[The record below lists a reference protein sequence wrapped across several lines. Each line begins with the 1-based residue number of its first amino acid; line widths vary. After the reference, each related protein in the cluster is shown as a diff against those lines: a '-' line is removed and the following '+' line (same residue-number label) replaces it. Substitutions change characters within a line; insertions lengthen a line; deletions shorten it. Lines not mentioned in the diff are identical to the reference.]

1 MHDVMLLFEPA
12 TLVSLAAI
20 LAVGW
25 WVFTIVRRMVW
36 RARASADAD
45 ALRSRLLNEIP
56 SELRFRVYERD
67 QHTCQSCATTSD
79 LIVDFVDEV
88 PDHEPVRLQDL
99 VTRCARCAA
108 IERHSGMMRESM
120 DA

>member
-1 MHDVMLLFEPA
+1 MHDMMFLFEPA
-12 TLVSLAAI
+12 TFVSIVAMI
-20 LAVGW
+20 AVGW
-25 WVFTIVRRMVW
+25 WIFVIGRRMVS

-67 QHTCQSCATTSD
+67 QYTCQSCGTQPD
-79 LIVDFVDEV
+79 LIVDFMTDF
-88 PDHEPVRLQDL
+88 PDQPPVRLQDL

-108 IERHSGMMRESM
+108 IERQSGMMRETPN
-120 DA
+120 D